1 MTILEIF
8 AELLGDTLGK
18 VPCYNTIENWVK
30 KLGLSIYQDEQP
42 YKDKKF
48 AMVVD
53 ESIAINGQK
62 LLLTLAIPS
71 EHQGAPYK
79 IRGCHNS

>member
-1 MTILEIF
+1 MPRQN
-8 AELLGDTLGK
+8 GKNVGQNGKNVGQNGKDTFGK
-18 VPCYNTIENWVK
+18 APCYNTVENWVK
-30 KLGLSIYQDEQP
+30 KLGLSVFQDDQP

-62 LLLTLAIPS
+62 
-71 EHQGAPYK
+71 
-79 IRGCHNS
+79 N